1 MRDQG
6 QGHIRQHGRQSW
18 QLKFDLG
25 RDPVSGK
32 RLSRYVS
39 FKGTKREAQA
49 ELNRLLSRRNQG
61 TYVDPTKMSVA
72 EYLEH
77 WLSVDIDRRVARKTA
92 VRHRQLVHRQIIPR
106 LGQLPMRK
114 LTPVHIEAFEAD
126 LQHSGYVKGRKAGQG
141 LAAQTVLHVHRTLSQ
156 ALAHAVKT
164 GVLFKNP
171 AEQVKPPRPP
181 RREIAILSKA
191 EVATLLKAAKES
203 AESLYLPIL
212 VGVTTGMRRGEILG
226 LRWSDID
233 LKAGRLT
240 VNQSLERL
248 GGTTVFKPP
257 KTSGSRRTITLPALT
272 VEALSAHRSEQAR
285 IGADALVFSHGGIP
299 WDPDTLTKAF
309 DRLVQAA
316 GLRRIT
322 FHGLR
327 HTHISHQL
335 MDGVHVKVVSER
347 AGHANVSIT
356 LSVYA
361 AFIPT
366 LQADAAKGV
375 DTWLREELAGKV
387 GAKSVPIRPI
397 PTKPK

>member
-1 MRDQG
+1 M
-6 QGHIRQHGRQSW
+6 
-18 QLKFDLG
+18 
-25 RDPVSGK
+25 
-32 RLSRYVS
+32 
-39 FKGTKREAQA
+39 
-49 ELNRLLSRRNQG
+49 
-61 TYVDPTKMSVA
+61 
-72 EYLEH
+72 
-77 WLSVDIDRRVARKTA
+77 
-92 VRHRQLVHRQIIPR
+92 
-106 LGQLPMRK
+106 
-114 LTPVHIEAFEAD
+114 
-126 LQHSGYVKGRKAGQG
+126 
-141 LAAQTVLHVHRTLSQ
+141 LHVHRTLSQ
-156 ALAHAVKT
+156 ALAHAVKA

-191 EVATLLKAAKES
+191 EVATLLRAAEGTP
-203 AESLYLPIL
+203 LYLPVL
-212 VGVTTGMRRGEILG
+212 VGVTTGVRRGELLG

-233 LKAGRLT
+233 LKAARLT

-248 GGTTVFKPP
+248 KGKTTFKSP
-257 KTSGSRRTITLPALT
+257 KTQGSRRAITLPALT
-272 VEALSAHRSEQAR
+272 VEALKEHRSAHPR
-285 IGADALVFSHGGIP
+285 IGTGELVFSHEGIP
-299 WDPDTLTKAF
+299 WDPDSLTKAF
-309 DRLVQAA
+309 DRLIEATGV
-316 GLRRIT
+316 RRIT